1 MNKTELCGRVRRSA
15 EAMGIALPEA
25 APEQFYLYYQMIE
38 EANGRMNLTRV
49 LEPEEA
55 VDRHFMD
62 SLAPLALGWMD
73 GAQTLCDVGTGAGF
87 PGVPLAIA
95 RPGLRVVLMDSLNK
109 RVEFL
114 KQVIGELG
122 LNAQAIHG
130 RAEDLARNAQLR
142 DAFDLSTARAVA
154 ALPTLLE
161 LSLPFVRPGGA
172 MICYKGPGLDEEM
185 ERAQNALNRLCGRV
199 EAIRQVAIPGRDWD
213 HRLVKIKKLSETP
226 RAYPRKSG
234 DPNRKPL

>member
-1 MNKTELCGRVRRSA
+1 MNKTELCGRVRCSA

-87 PGVPLAIA
+87 PGVPILIA
-95 RPGLRVVLMDSLNK
+95 RPDVKAVLLDSLNK
-109 RVEFL
+109 RLTFL
-114 KQVIGELG
+114 QAVLAELG
-122 LNAQAIHG
+122 LQARAKLVHA
-130 RAEDLARNAQLR
+130 RAEDGGRMDALR
-142 DAFDLSTARAVA
+142 GGFDVALTRAVA
-154 ALPTLLE
+154 PAAVALEWTIPFLKVGGASLLYKGAKAEEE
-161 LSLPFVRPGGA
+161 LSDAQHALSVLHARAELVHYDAPWGA
-172 MICYKGPGLDEEM
+172 RYVISSTQGS
-185 ERAQNALNRLCGRV
+185 RV
-199 EAIRQVAIPGRDWD
+199 
-213 HRLVKIKKLSETP
+213 T
-226 RAYPRKSG
+226 
-234 DPNRKPL
+234 

>member
-1 MNKTELCGRVRRSA
+1 MNKIELCDRIRRSA
-15 EAMGIALPEA
+15 EQMGIALPEQ
-25 APEQFYLYYQMIE
+25 APEQFYLYHQMID
-38 EANGRMNLTRV
+38 EANSRMNLTRV

-62 SLAPLALGWMD
+62 SLAPLSLGWTSS
-73 GAQTLCDVGTGAGF
+73 ARSLCDVGTGAGF
-87 PGVPLAIA
+87 PGIPLAIA
-95 RPGLRVVLMDSLNK
+95 CPELRVVLLDSLNK

-114 KQVIGELG
+114 KQVIAELG

-130 RAEDLARNAQLR
+130 RAEELARKPELR

-161 LSLPFVRPGGA
+161 LTLPFVRPGGA

-185 ERAQNALNRLCGRV
+185 AGAQNALNRLCARV
-199 EAIRQVAIPGRDWD
+199 DEVQKVSIPGRDWD
-213 HRLVKIKKLSETP
+213 HRLVKIKKLAETP
-226 RAYPRKSG
+226 RAYPRKPG